1 MDRLARLLAKD
12 SGKYGDSVKESK
24 AISQMTASKK
34 ADEIKVYIVERR
46 KVECKR
52 IRLLSGMILEKR
64 SVLVEK

>member
-1 MDRLARLLAKD
+1 MDRLAKLLAKD

-24 AISQMTASKK
+24 AISRLSGRKER
-34 ADEIKVYIVERR
+34 DEIKVYIVERR